1 LRVVAA
7 AVIVLLVGALGIVQ
21 LASYSLDSAAASPGT
36 LPTRIPVSLGLHVY
50 RALDRIAPA
59 TYVESSL
66 ANHALATGDLDA
78 AEHYALRL
86 PASPTR
92 DELLA
97 RIAQG
102 RGQATLALEYDLA
115 AADVESVQ
123 RAVETL
129 ASRDPVGAY
138 VLESHLKDRL
148 ALLTTHP
155 DAVAESYW
163 MMGELANAAAERAAA
178 GTARSAWLERAVDDF
193 EAAVAL
199 APLSVK
205 YVLSDANAAI
215 ALGRLARARERFAQG
230 VDIDPASA
238 DSIAGLGV
246 VALRRGDR
254 SAARTY
260 LLRARSLDAR
270 SGMVGELERELGRN
284 SR

>member
-1 LRVVAA
+1 LS
-7 AVIVLLVGALGIVQ
+7 LLGIVQ

-36 LPTRIPVSLGLHVY
+36 LPTRIPVALGLRVY

-66 ANHALATGDLDA
+66 ADQALASGDLDA

-97 RIAQG
+97 RIARS
-102 RGQATLALEYDLA
+102 RGQAMLALEYDLA

-123 RAVETL
+123 RAVGAL
-129 ASRDPVGAY
+129 AVTDPIGAY

-148 ALLTTHP
+148 SLLTTHP

-163 MMGELANAAAERAAA
+163 MMGELANEAAVRKAA
-178 GTARSAWLERAVDDF
+178 GPERSAWLQRALDDF

-215 ALGRLARARERFAQG
+215 AVGRLSRARERFAQG

-254 SAARTY
+254 SAARAY
-260 LLRARSLDAR
+260 LLRARALDAR
-270 SGMVGELERELGRN
+270 SGMVGELERELGAK